1 MITSCLST
9 NSNKHAQNS
18 HNAILSLQSSSWFDT
33 NNWNSSFHWEF
44 QIQCIAYNGMQS
56 FESFIQRHF
65 EPHWKMA
72 MCSYLFALYCDEYI
86 ISISNTVICQTMHQI
101 FLLGFAYD
109 TDVNGDRGKW
119 QNNRFIFHEM
129 DYAHI
134 EHERE
139 ETSESCGQRDGFSI
153 AKAKPWITLTLCM
166 VSDMMISRHLST
178 SL

>member
-1 MITSCLST
+1 MHKIRIMPSFRSNHHHDLTQIIEIHPFIENFKFNVLHITECSHLKASSKDTLSHIGKWLCAHICLHCT
-9 NSNKHAQNS
+9 H
-18 HNAILSLQSSSWFDT
+18 H
-33 NNWNSSFHWEF
+33 
-44 QIQCIAYNGMQS
+44 
-56 FESFIQRHF
+56 
-65 EPHWKMA
+65 
-72 MCSYLFALYCDEYI
+72 I